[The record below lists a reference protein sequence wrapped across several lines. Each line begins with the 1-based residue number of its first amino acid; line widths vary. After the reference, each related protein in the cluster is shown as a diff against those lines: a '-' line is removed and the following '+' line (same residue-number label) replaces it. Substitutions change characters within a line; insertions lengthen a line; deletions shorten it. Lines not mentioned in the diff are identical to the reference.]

1 MLVTFVK
8 WDDNCLFV
16 SCWNDFFVQGSA
28 VVRSSV
34 DGLFHAIDENGQSLH
49 PSSKRTS
56 FFDLDVY
63 HKGLARARDKD
74 GWFFIDRTGADTGQ
88 GRRYRQ
94 IENFYNGQAL
104 VQLLHDGSRC
114 VIDEQHRLLV
124 RLHDCHDENRAEIE
138 QVCSC
143 I

>member
-1 MLVTFVK
+1 M
-8 WDDNCLFV
+8 
-16 SCWNDFFVQGSA
+16 
-28 VVRSSV
+28 
-34 DGLFHAIDENGQSLH
+34 DGLFRAIDEDGQLVHDST
-49 PSSKRTS
+49 KKTS

-63 HKGLARARDKD
+63 HKGLARARDEN

-114 VIDEQHRLLV
+114 VIDEQHRILV
-124 RLHDCHDENRAEIE
+124 RLHDCHDENRADIE
-138 QVCSC
+138 QVSLCFLSGVSDVPC
-143 I
+143 CRFPKLIGRH